1 MSEITPSTVLRRRSD
16 VRYRRIEGEAVVLR
30 QSAAEVLVLNE
41 VGASVLDLADG
52 RRPVGEWIDAIVRDY
67 YDDGHDDGADRETV
81 ARDVLAFAGE
91 AEEAGLLEQVSG
103 RVSGEEVG

>member
-1 MSEITPSTVLRRRSD
+1 MSAVTLSTVLRRRSD

-52 RRPVGEWIDAIVRDY
+52 ERSVRDWIEALAPE
-67 YDDGHDDGADRETV
+67 YDTDPAKL

-91 AEEAGLLEQVSG
+91 LQEAGML
-103 RVSGEEVG
+103 EEVRKEETR

>member
-1 MSEITPSTVLRRRSD
+1 MSQITPATVLKRRSD

-52 RRPVGEWIDAIVRDY
+52 ERSVGDWIDAL
-67 YDDGHDDGADRETV
+67 GAEYEGDPGTLARE
-81 ARDVLAFAGE
+81 VLDFA
-91 AEEAGLLEQVSG
+91 AELAEAGLLEPLPEG
-103 RVSGEEVG
+103 DR

>member
-1 MSEITPSTVLRRRSD
+1 MIDINSSTVLRRRSD

-52 RRPVGEWIDAIVRDY
+52 QRSVGEWIDAIVRDY
-67 YDDGHDDGADRETV
+67 CADGAGREAV
-81 ARDVLAFAGE
+81 AQDILEFAGE
-91 AEEAGLLEQVSG
+91 AAAAGLLEPVSG
-103 RVSGEEVG
+103 PGSGDGG

>member
-1 MSEITPSTVLRRRSD
+1 MNDINSSTVLRRRSD

-52 RRPVGEWIDAIVRDY
+52 ERPVGEWIATLAAQYDADP
-67 YDDGHDDGADRETV
+67 ETL
-81 ARDVLAFAGE
+81 AAEVLEFAGE
-91 AEEAGLLEQVSG
+91 LREAGLLETVAKD
-103 RVSGEEVG
+103 GEP

>member
-1 MSEITPSTVLRRRSD
+1 MSDINSSTVLRRRSD

-52 RRPVGEWIDAIVRDY
+52 ERPVGEWIATLAAEYDADP
-67 YDDGHDDGADRETV
+67 ETL
-81 ARDVLAFAGE
+81 AAEVLEFAGE
-91 AEEAGLLEQVSG
+91 LREAGLLETVEKD
-103 RVSGEEVG
+103 EEP

>member
-1 MSEITPSTVLRRRSD
+1 MSDINSSTVLRRRSD

-52 RRPVGEWIDAIVRDY
+52 ERPVGEWIATLAAQYDADP
-67 YDDGHDDGADRETV
+67 ETL
-81 ARDVLAFAGE
+81 AAEVLEFAGE
-91 AEEAGLLEQVSG
+91 LREAGLLETVAEDQ
-103 RVSGEEVG
+103 EP

>member
-1 MSEITPSTVLRRRSD
+1 MSLITPATVLRRRSD

-52 RRPVGEWIDAIVRDY
+52 ERSVGDWIAALAAEYEGDP
-67 YDDGHDDGADRETV
+67 ETL
-81 ARDVLAFAGE
+81 AGDVLAFAGE
-91 AEEAGLLEQVSG
+91 LAAVGLLEIRQPEG
-103 RVSGEEVG
+103 GP